1 MMKMWIISLTPS
13 QFKLLKR
20 TTFASWQPRDKGRPS
35 TTLELLAKY
44 SAFQI
49 RSDGVLIGLTRDSMG
64 RSSQHILDESFVDT
78 AGFKALQFKFTSV
91 EAEV

>member
-1 MMKMWIISLTPS
+1 MMKIWIISLTPS

-20 TTFASWQPRDKGRPS
+20 TTFARWQPRDEGRPI

-49 RSDGVLIGLTRDSMG
+49 RSDGVLIGLTIDSLG
-64 RSSQHILDESFVDT
+64 RSSHHVLDESFVDT
-78 AGFKALQFKFTSV
+78 AGFKALQFKFASV